1 MAARMF
7 RWLIR
12 SRAVQIVWILMWE
25 SEHQEILFQEVKI
38 IRIHTRRLQQIKLME
53 QSIWEIR
60 QLMEL
65 FRLKMR
71 ASLHPEVWF
80 GKLAI

>member
-25 SEHQEILFQEVKI
+25 SEHQEILFQERQNESES
-38 IRIHTRRLQQIKLME
+38 IRDDCSR
-53 QSIWEIR
+53 
-60 QLMEL
+60 
-65 FRLKMR
+65 
-71 ASLHPEVWF
+71 
-80 GKLAI
+80 